1 MASETIHLVQAFVA
15 GRGKSLK
22 SEQPIKCA
30 SAAEAL
36 RRAERL
42 SPLREGVIAFS
53 MTVDADLGDFD
64 EKPTVLFK
72 SGRLAG
78 QFEDLN

>member
-15 GRGKSLK
+15 GRGKGLK

-30 SAAEAL
+30 SAAEAV

-42 SPLREGVIAFS
+42 SSVREGVVALT
-53 MTVDADLGDFD
+53 MTVDAELGDYD
-64 EKPTVLFK
+64 EHPTILFK
-72 SGRLAG
+72 AGRLSA
-78 QFEDLN
+78 QFEDQ